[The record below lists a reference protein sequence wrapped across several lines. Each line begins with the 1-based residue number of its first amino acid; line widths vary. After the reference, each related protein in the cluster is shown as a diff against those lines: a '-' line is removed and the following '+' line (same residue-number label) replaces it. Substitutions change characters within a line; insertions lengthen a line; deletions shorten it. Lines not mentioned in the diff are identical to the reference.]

1 MTDPEPPQPH
11 IPSGPRRGWGSI
23 GFALIV
29 AGGAGLLFHANAG
42 VPVMKSH
49 LGQISIGLIAVGAVL
64 VVISVIR
71 KLTRPKG

>member
-1 MTDPEPPQPH
+1 MTEPEPPPPH

-42 VPVMKSH
+42 VRIMQSH
-49 LGQISIGLIAVGAVL
+49 LGQISLGLIAIGAVMVL
-64 VVISVIR
+64 FSFVR
-71 KLTRPKG
+71 KATRPKG

>member
-11 IPSGPRRGWGSI
+11 VPSGPPRGWGSI

-42 VPVMKSH
+42 VRLMQSH
-49 LGQISIGLIAVGAVL
+49 LGQISLGLIAAGVL
-64 VVISVIR
+64 MVIISVVR
-71 KLTRPKG
+71 KSTRR